1 MMINA
6 AFSPDFRGLIEHQS
20 VEIELMRAQIAAFM
34 ALAQE
39 ISTGGRALP
48 NPIEAVTRREA

>member
-1 MMINA
+1 MING
-6 AFSPDFRGLIEHQS
+6 PMNQDLRGLISHQS
-20 VEIELMRAQIAAFM
+20 VEIELLRAQIAAFT

-48 NPIEAVTRREA
+48 NPIEAVIRREA